1 MRPIK
6 RRYDLGRCS
15 SAMIGTPI
23 GEAKLEDCRMTEIAK
38 RDSSSR
44 YWRYQAVRVDY
55 PAYPEDPEYLIIEVC
70 LSRANDRL
78 CSWSAEP
85 ASKRPSGDT
94 YAELLDDL
102 MRMLRDAREWKP
114 VAIDDLRIG
123 MQFERLEVKDTA
135 RRGFE

>member
-1 MRPIK
+1 
-6 RRYDLGRCS
+6 
-15 SAMIGTPI
+15 
-23 GEAKLEDCRMTEIAK
+23 MTDNDK
-38 RDSSSR
+38 PDSNSR

-55 PAYPEDPEYLIIEVC
+55 HAYPDDPEYLVIEVC
-70 LSRANDRL
+70 LSRANNRL

-102 MRMLRDAREWKP
+102 MRMLQDAREWKP
-114 VAIDDLRIG
+114 VALDDLRVG
-123 MQFERLEVKDTA
+123 MQFERAEVTDSA

>member
-1 MRPIK
+1 
-6 RRYDLGRCS
+6 
-15 SAMIGTPI
+15 
-23 GEAKLEDCRMTEIAK
+23 MTDTHKPDA
-38 RDSSSR
+38 SSR

-55 PAYPEDPEYLIIEVC
+55 PAYPEDPEYLIIEVF

-85 ASKRPSGDT
+85 ASKRPSGNT

-102 MRMLRDAREWKP
+102 MRMLQDAREWKP
-114 VAIDDLRIG
+114 VAFDDLRIG